1 MVLFSI
7 HLRPHNSTKNLKAQL
22 VGTGIHAQEIR
33 LKAYFVHLKNSGNAN
48 VVIPHQLYVD
58 LDFLGNQ
65 VHNASS
71 PLTEN
76 GTDFPHINSLILPL
90 APETFTQVSGL
101 DIAFSVNGKIDRD
114 ITASVRNF
122 DNNTPANLINTLAT
136 TSALDASDTNSY
148 LTSITLLFEYDKVGN
163 F

>member
-1 MVLFSI
+1 MVLFSV
-7 HLRPHNSTKNLKAQL
+7 HLRPHNSTKNMKVQL

-33 LKAYFVHLKNSGNAN
+33 LKGYFVHLKSGGNAG
-48 VVIPHQLYVD
+48 VQIPLQLFVE

-71 PLTEN
+71 ALSEN
-76 GTDFPHINSLILPL
+76 GSDFPHINALLLPL
-90 APETFTQVSGL
+90 NNELYTQATGL

-114 ITASVRNF
+114 ITASVKNF
-122 DNNTPANLINTLAT
+122 DSSTPTKLIDTEAT
-136 TSALDASDTNSY
+136 TSTPGGSDLTAY
-148 LTSITLLFEYDKVGN
+148 LTSIVLMFEYDKIGN